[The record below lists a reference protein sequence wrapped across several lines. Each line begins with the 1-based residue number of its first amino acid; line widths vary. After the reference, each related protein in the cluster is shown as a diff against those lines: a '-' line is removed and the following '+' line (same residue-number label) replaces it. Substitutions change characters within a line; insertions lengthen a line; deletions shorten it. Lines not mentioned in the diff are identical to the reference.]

1 MKMIEI
7 KKSYVVELTEEQA
20 LQLYNFLQ
28 LYKDD
33 FYYVGGYDALRVLL
47 NELKTIFNGGIR

>member
-1 MKMIEI
+1 MIEI

-20 LQLYNFLQ
+20 RQLYNFLQ
-28 LYKDD
+28 LHKDD
-33 FYYVGGYDALRVLL
+33 FSYGGGYDELRVLL